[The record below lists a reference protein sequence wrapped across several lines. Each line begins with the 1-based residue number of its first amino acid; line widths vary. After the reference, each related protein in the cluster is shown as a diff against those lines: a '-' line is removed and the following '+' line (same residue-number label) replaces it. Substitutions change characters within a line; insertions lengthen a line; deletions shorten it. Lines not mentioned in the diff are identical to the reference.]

1 MRNPFFLLVVFV
13 SSALAAGWLYPG
25 DRTSDLVP
33 TVTAGGEGRVLEES
47 LKTATATV
55 ARVDPAGGMI
65 TLKGPDGKLTAFGTG
80 EGVRNLLEVK
90 DGDQVFEPG
99 NDPVAAAQKA
109 VARSEPNEMSAG
121 GLVRLVEMTGTV
133 EKLDELSGL
142 APPKGPV
149 EESPT
154 ITVPD
159 LTDL

>member
-47 LKTATATV
+47 LKTATV
-55 ARVDPAGGMI
+55 ARVDPAVGMI
-65 TLKGPDGKLTAFGTG
+65 PLKGPDGKLTASGTG
-80 EGVRNLLEVK
+80 EGVRNPLEVK
-90 DGDQVFEPG
+90 DGDQVLEPG

-109 VARSEPNEMSAG
+109 VTRSEPNEMSAG
-121 GLVRLVEMTGTV
+121 GLVRLVEIAGTV

>member
-47 LKTATATV
+47 LKTATV

-90 DGDQVFEPG
+90 DGDQVLEPG

-154 ITVPD
+154 ITDPD